1 MLPDNV
7 FILWMVRRTSR
18 LFLGSALLPL
28 SWGVVWGGGAAVTGR
43 GVAGE
48 MLNNDF
54 IRTAVVMTGAAG
66 L

>member
-1 MLPDNV
+1 MDEQ
-7 FILWMVRRTSR
+7 II
-18 LFLGSALLPL
+18 LGSSLFPL
-28 SWGVVWGGGAAVTGR
+28 IWGWEDGAAVTGR

-48 MLNNDF
+48 VLNNDF

>member
-1 MLPDNV
+1 MDGQTDKQIIFRKRPLPPV
-7 FILWMVRRTSR
+7 
-18 LFLGSALLPL
+18 LGGS
-28 SWGVVWGGGAAVTGR
+28 WGGGAAVTGR

>member
-1 MLPDNV
+1 MDGRTDEQIIFRKRPLPPV
-7 FILWMVRRTSR
+7 F
-18 LFLGSALLPL
+18 
-28 SWGVVWGGGAAVTGR
+28 GVGWGGGAAVTGR

>member
-1 MLPDNV
+1 MDGQTDKQIIFRKRPLPPV
-7 FILWMVRRTSR
+7 
-18 LFLGSALLPL
+18 LG
-28 SWGVVWGGGAAVTGR
+28 GRWGGGAAVTGR